1 MEITFDP
8 AKDAAN
14 LAKHGVSLEWA
25 SDLDWETAVIK
36 RDDRRNYGEVRYVAV
51 GYIGDRLYFTAYVE
65 RDGGYRIISLRKASN
80 REKAI
85 YAKAE
90 A

>member
-14 LAKHGVSLEWA
+14 LAKHGLSLEWA

-65 RDGGYRIISLRKASN
+65 RDGGHRIISLRKAN
-80 REKAI
+80 PREI
-85 YAKAE
+85 RTYAQT
-90 A
+90 

>member
-14 LAKHGVSLEWA
+14 LAKHGLSLKLA
-25 SDLDWETAVIK
+25 SDLDWETAAIK
-36 RDDRRNYGEVRYVAV
+36 RDDRRDYGEVRYVAV

-80 REKAI
+80 REKSV
-85 YAKAE
+85 YAKAKT
-90 A
+90 